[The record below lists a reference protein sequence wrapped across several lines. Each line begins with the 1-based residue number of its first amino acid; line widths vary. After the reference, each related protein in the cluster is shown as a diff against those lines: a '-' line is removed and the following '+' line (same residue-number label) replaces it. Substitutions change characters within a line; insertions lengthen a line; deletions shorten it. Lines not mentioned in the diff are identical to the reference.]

1 MGKTAKKRCSDL
13 TRHLLDNSAVILL
26 LVSVSEGVPGP
37 ISSLFSLIVSNIG
50 ARILVTE
57 ILPWLRWSVS
67 LTLVTVN

>member
-1 MGKTAKKRCSDL
+1 MGKQSRKCDL